1 MKLLEF
7 QKKVNAIKKD
17 GKNPHFKSTYAT
29 LTQIISEVKPI
40 LSECGVLLT
49 QPIRDGKVGTVLQD
63 EKGILTESW
72 IDLPLNLTPQQL
84 GSAITYYRRYTL
96 ASLLSLEIEED
107 DANLVSIKQAS
118 KPSVTEK
125 TLGKM
130 LDAINNGQRDAV
142 IKAMDNYSFTPEQAL
157 QLKTTLNA
165 KK

>member
-7 QKKVNAIKKD
+7 QKNIGAIKKD
-17 GKNPHFKSTYAT
+17 KTNPHFKSTYAT